1 MRSLHR
7 STGLV
12 KLAALPQANML
23 KLVFMTTQA
32 GGGELFCRRRR
43 EMPIDCDGDLF
54 PNAYRLISFAMLTSP
69 S

>member
-32 GGGELFCRRRR
+32 GGGSYSAGDVAKCRSIATVICSRTH
-43 EMPIDCDGDLF
+43 IV
-54 PNAYRLISFAMLTSP
+54 
-69 S
+69 